1 MMSNFTEKFRS
12 VWNVVAPSLMVLLI
26 VASFAL
32 SVAALTKSVKTDQK
46 VNALAASF
54 EKSMTEMSM
63 TLDAMNGHLAFL
75 ENYLGDHANF
85 FYGNERITIDASNNV
100 KNRKK

>member
-1 MMSNFTEKFRS
+1 MMSNVSEKFRS

-32 SVAALTKSVKTDQK
+32 STAALSKAVQTDRK
-46 VNALAASF
+46 VNDLAASF
-54 EKSMTEMSM
+54 EKSMSEMNM

-85 FYGNERITIDASNNV
+85 FYGNDRITIDASNNV
-100 KNRKK
+100 KNRKR